1 MNPTPASP
9 LSKLFGGFRIAATG
23 LEAERARVD
32 TIARNIANSR
42 VTRMPDT
49 GEAYRREV
57 VHFKPLLERLGNGKK
72 EVMGV
77 EVSKIE
83 GDFTTPFEEV
93 FDPSHPDAD
102 ADGIVRYPN
111 VSTVHEMA
119 DLITAVRAYEANLSI
134 QQNFEKMADRAL
146 QSFR

>member
-1 MNPTPASP
+1 MNP

-23 LEAERARVD
+23 LRAERARVD

-49 GEAYRREV
+49 GEAYRREAV
-57 VHFKPLLERLGNGKK
+57 RLRPILERLENGKK
-72 EVMGV
+72 TVMGV

-93 FDPSHPDAD
+93 FDPSHPDRD
-102 ADGIVRYPN
+102 AEGIVRYPN

-146 QSFR
+146 QSLR

>member
-1 MNPTPASP
+1 MDP

-23 LEAERARVD
+23 LRAERARVD

-49 GEAYRREV
+49 GEAYRRQV
-57 VHFKPLLERLGNGKK
+57 VHFQPLLERVGPGKK

-77 EVSKIE
+77 EVARID
-83 GDFTTPFEEV
+83 GDFVTPFEEV
-93 FDPSHPDAD
+93 TDPSHPDAN
-102 ADGIVRYPN
+102 AAGVVRYPN

-119 DLITAVRAYEANLSI
+119 ELITAVRAYEANLSI
-134 QQNFEKMADRAL
+134 QENFEKMADRAL